1 MVKYLIEQ
9 FNSLPT
15 TLYYLCILLPIGN
28 PPPSVYTRGVCLDN
42 SKNGIIYATLRWGT
56 YSIRY
61 TFIFIN

>member
-15 TLYYLCILLPIGN
+15 TLYIPLYSFAYWQ
-28 PPPSVYTRGVCLDN
+28 PPPVYTRGVCLDN
-42 SKNGIIYATLRWGT
+42 SKNGIIYATLHWGT